1 MELKVLPNT
10 NQASILI
17 MIILRGVGVEGE
29 VWSLSQ
35 HLKHS
40 TLSLF
45 IKLESL
51 QSL

>member
-10 NQASILI
+10 NQASIL
-17 MIILRGVGVEGE
+17 MLIILTGWEGE

-35 HLKHS
+35 YLKHS
-40 TLSLF
+40 TLPLF